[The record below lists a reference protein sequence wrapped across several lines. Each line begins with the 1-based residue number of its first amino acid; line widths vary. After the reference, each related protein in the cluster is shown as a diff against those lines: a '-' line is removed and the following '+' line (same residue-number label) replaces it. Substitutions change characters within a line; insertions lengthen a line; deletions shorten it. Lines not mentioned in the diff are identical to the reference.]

1 MNQSYIHP
9 DAKIGKNVV
18 IEPFS
23 YIAATAEIGDG
34 CRIGPHTT
42 ILDNVRVGKNC
53 RIYPGAI
60 IGGEPQDYKFGGEV
74 TYVEI
79 GDNTIIREYVTIN
92 RGTLKSGRGTTK
104 VGSGC
109 MIMSY
114 AHIAHDCNI
123 ADNVV
128 LVSYV
133 GIAGVTDVDEYA
145 IIGGHSAAH
154 QFTHIGAHSMLSGGS
169 MIGKDVPP
177 YIVAGRRPLSFGGV
191 NVIGLRRRGF
201 SNEKIDEIR
210 DIYKVIYHSGLNTTD
225 ACERLESDFKESQ
238 EMRIIVDFIKS
249 SRRGII
255 RGSVDSLDE

>member
-9 DAKIGKNVV
+9 DARIAPDVKID
-18 IEPFS
+18 PFS
-23 YIAATAEIGDG
+23 YISANVEIGEG
-34 CRIGPHTT
+34 SWIGPHAT
-42 ILDNVRVGKNC
+42 ILDNVKIGKNC
-53 RIYPGAI
+53 RIYPGAV

-92 RGTLKSGRGTTK
+92 RGTLKSGRGVTK
-104 VGSGC
+104 VGNGC

-114 AHIAHDCNI
+114 SHIAHDCNI
-123 ADNVV
+123 ADNVI

-133 GIAGVTDVDEYA
+133 GIAGVTDIEEYS

-154 QFTHIGAHSMLSGGS
+154 QFTRIGAHSMLSGGS

-177 YIVAGRRPLSFGGV
+177 YVIAGRRPLSFGGV

-201 SNEKIDEIR
+201 SADSIDRIR
-210 DIYKVIYHSGLNTTD
+210 DIYKVIYNNGLNTTD
-225 ACERLESDFKESQ
+225 ALAKVEEDFPESAEKKS
-238 EMRIIVDFIKS
+238 ILNFIRGSK
-249 SRRGII
+249 RGII
-255 RGSVDSLDE
+255 RGVVDSIDE

>member
-1 MNQSYIHP
+1 MHQSYIHP
-9 DAKIGKNVV
+9 DARIGKNVK

-23 YIAATAEIGDG
+23 YIAANVEIGEG
-34 CRIGPHTT
+34 TWIGPHAT
-42 ILDNVRVGKNC
+42 IMENVKIGKNC

-60 IGGEPQDYKFGGEV
+60 IGGEPQDYKFSGEL
-74 TYVEI
+74 TFVEI
-79 GDNTIIREYVTIN
+79 GDNTIIREYVTVN

-104 VGSGC
+104 VGNGC

-133 GIAGVTDVDEYA
+133 GIAGVSDIEEYA

-154 QFTHIGAHSMLSGGS
+154 QFTRIGAHSMLSGGS

-177 YIVAGRRPLSFGGV
+177 FIIAGRRPLSFGGV
-191 NVIGLRRRGF
+191 NIIGLRRRGF
-201 SNEKIDEIR
+201 TNDQIDNIR
-210 DIYKVIYHSGLNTTD
+210 EIYKVIYHSGLNTTD
-225 ACERLESDFKESQ
+225 ACTKLEASFAETPEKRQILDF
-238 EMRIIVDFIKS
+238 VKS
-249 SRRGII
+249 SKRGII
-255 RGSVDSLDE
+255 KGVVDSIDE

>member
-9 DAKIGKNVV
+9 DAKIGNNVV

-23 YIAATAEIGDG
+23 YIAANVEIGDG
-34 CRIGPHTT
+34 CQIGPHTT
-42 ILDNVRVGKNC
+42 ILDNVKIGKNC

-92 RGTLKSGRGTTK
+92 RGTLKSGRGTTR
-104 VGSGC
+104 VGNGC

-133 GIAGVTDVDEYA
+133 GIAGVSDVDEYA

-154 QFTHIGAHSMLSGGS
+154 QFTRIGAHSMLSGGS

-177 YIVAGRRPLSFGGV
+177 YVVAGRRPLSFGGV

-210 DIYKVIYHSGLNTTD
+210 DIYKVIYNNGLNTSD
-225 ACERLESDFKESQ
+225 ACEKLESSFADSPEK
-238 EMRIIVDFIKS
+238 RAIIEF
-249 SRRGII
+249 
-255 RGSVDSLDE
+255 

>member
-9 DAKIGKNVV
+9 DARIGANVV

-23 YIAATAEIGDG
+23 YIAGNVEIGDG
-34 CRIGPHTT
+34 TWIGPHVT
-42 ILDNVRVGKNC
+42 IMDNVKIGKNC
-53 RIYPGAI
+53 KIYPGAI
-60 IGGEPQDYKFGGEV
+60 IGGEPQDYKFAGEV

-79 GDNTIIREYVTIN
+79 GDNTILREYVTVN
-92 RGTLKSGRGTTK
+92 RGTLKSGRGTTR

-114 AHIAHDCNI
+114 AHVAHDCNI

-133 GIAGVTDVDEYA
+133 GIAGVSDVDEYA

-154 QFTHIGAHSMLSGGS
+154 QFTHIGAHTMLSGGS
-169 MIGKDVPP
+169 MVGKDVPP
-177 YIVAGRRPLSFGGV
+177 FIIAGKRPLSFGGI
-191 NVIGLRRRGF
+191 NAIGLRRRGF
-201 SNEKIDEIR
+201 SPDKIDEIR
-210 DIYKVIYHSGLNTTD
+210 NIYKVIYSSGLNTTD
-225 ACERLESDFKESQ
+225 ACRAVDETFEETAEKRT
-238 EMRIIVDFIKS
+238 IIDFIKS

-255 RGSVDSLDE
+255 KGTIDSIDE

>member
-1 MNQSYIHP
+1 MNQSFIHP
-9 DAKIGKNVV
+9 DARIASDVKID
-18 IEPFS
+18 PFS
-23 YIAATAEIGDG
+23 YISANVEIGEG
-34 CRIGPHTT
+34 SWIGPHAT
-42 ILDNVRVGKNC
+42 IMDNVKIGKNC

-92 RGTLKSGRGTTK
+92 RGTLKSGRGVTK
-104 VGSGC
+104 VGNCC

-114 AHIAHDCNI
+114 SHIAHDCNI

-133 GIAGVTDVDEYA
+133 GIAGVSDIAEYS

-154 QFTHIGAHSMLSGGS
+154 QFTRIGAHSMLSGGS

-177 YIVAGRRPLSFGGV
+177 YVIAGRRPLSFGGV
-191 NVIGLRRRGF
+191 NAIGLRRRGF
-201 SNEKIDEIR
+201 STESIDRIR
-210 DIYKVIYHSGLNTTD
+210 DIYKVIYNSGLNTTD
-225 ACERLESDFKESQ
+225 AVAKVEEEFSESSEKRS
-238 EMRIIVDFIKS
+238 IVDFIKGTK
-249 SRRGII
+249 RGII
-255 RGSVDSLDE
+255 RGVVDSIDE

>member
-9 DAKIGKNVV
+9 DAKIGKDVT
-18 IEPFS
+18 IEPFA
-23 YIAATAEIGDG
+23 YIAGNVEIGDG
-34 CRIGPHTT
+34 CWIGPHAT
-42 ILDNVRVGKNC
+42 ILDNVKIGKNC
-53 RIYPGAI
+53 KIYPGAI
-60 IGGEPQDYKFGGEV
+60 IGGEPQDYKFSGEV

-79 GDNTIIREYVTIN
+79 GDNTILREYVTVN
-92 RGTLKSGRGTTK
+92 RGTLKSGRGVTK
-104 VGSGC
+104 VGNGC

-114 AHIAHDCNI
+114 SHIAHDCII

-154 QFTHIGAHSMLSGGS
+154 QFTRIGAHSMLSGGS
-169 MIGKDVPP
+169 MVGKDVPP

-201 SNEKIDEIR
+201 SNDKIDEIR
-210 DIYKVIYHSGLNTTD
+210 DIYKVIYNGGLNTSD
-225 ACERLESDFKESQ
+225 ACNEVDATFAETPEKRA
-238 EMRIIVDFIKS
+238 IVDFIRS
-249 SRRGII
+249 SKRGII
-255 RGSVDSLDE
+255 RGGGKSIDE

>member
-9 DAKIGKNVV
+9 DARIGANVIV
-18 IEPFS
+18 EPFS
-23 YIAATAEIGDG
+23 YIAGNVEIGEG
-34 CRIGPHTT
+34 CWIGPHAT
-42 ILDNVRVGKNC
+42 ILDNVKIGKNC

-74 TYVEI
+74 TFVEI

-92 RGTLKSGRGTTK
+92 RGTLKSGRGVTK

-114 AHIAHDCNI
+114 SHIAHDCNI

-128 LVSYV
+128 MVSYV
-133 GIAGVTDVDEYA
+133 GIAGVTDVEEYA

-154 QFTHIGAHSMLSGGS
+154 QFTRIGAHSMLSGGS

-210 DIYKVIYHSGLNTTD
+210 DIYKVIYNNGLNISD
-225 ACERLESDFKESQ
+225 AIDKVDATFAETPEKRA
-238 EMRIIVDFIKS
+238 IVDFIRSTK
-249 SRRGII
+249 RGII
-255 RGSVDSLDE
+255 KGSVDSIDE